1 LNSQHSFLAGGDEMG
16 ALMREHDWRR
26 HPLGTPD
33 TWPSTLKTLLRLLLS
48 SNHPMFIWWGE
59 DLIQFYNDAYR
70 QSLGPERHPQ
80 ALGQPGRECWA
91 EAWHLIGPD
100 IERVMAGGSTWH
112 EDRLVPLTRN
122 GVRDNIWWTYGYSP
136 IEDEGGIRGVL
147 VICKEV
153 TEEHLLRER
162 LEQTNHALIETMD
175 EGFCLIDMVR
185 DENGRAVDYEFVEV
199 NRAFSQQTGLRDC
212 VGRRARELVPQLEQR
227 WIDIYDEIAVTGE
240 ARRFVEGS
248 AAMGRWFSV
257 YARRIAHPNGRRVA
271 LLFADITE
279 RMLTEQALRDSEAK
293 FRTIADAMPQMI
305 WSATPDGRFD
315 YANEGWR
322 GFAGVAPET
331 LHGAGWKALA
341 DPAELPALHKAWFAS
356 QDGGAPFEIE
366 HHARHHSGE
375 WRWVLT
381 RALPVRDEEGRILR
395 WMGTMTDIHEQ
406 KTISEELRLA
416 NSRKDEF
423 LAMLAHELRNPL
435 APIRTGLDIL
445 RIRSGDAQATQRA
458 TDIMERQLRQM
469 VRLVDDLLDV
479 SRINTGKFAIK
490 MGRVELKAVVN
501 DALEVVRSYIELHG
515 HELVLDLP
523 DRPVFL
529 HGDATRLAQIL
540 SNLLNNAAKY
550 TNRGGRVTLSGHVE
564 DKTLVLEVLD
574 TGIGLAPEMLDSVFD
589 MFVQVD
595 STLER
600 TNAGLGVGLSLAR
613 KLVELHGG
621 TITARSE
628 GLGRGSCFSVRLPIV
643 VEPEPL
649 SKPTPAAF
657 ISTETYR
664 ILLADDNVDFVNSIG
679 ALLTAMGH
687 SVVITHN
694 GPDALAAAARL
705 CPDYA
710 FLDIGLPQM
719 SGYDLARGIRKLS
732 CGAMTALI
740 AVTGWGQE
748 KDRQLAFEAGFD
760 HHMVKPVRF
769 EQIEEILGNRSIIK
783 KLRT

>member
-1 LNSQHSFLAGGDEMG
+1 MSARDAGSVRSKLIKMAVFTTLAALLSASIAMLLLDLRTFQRYWVDDLTTQADIMASVTAPALSFNDVDTAQQQLAVLRARPQILAGAVYSSAGVPFATYARSGTEGRLPPGPQAPGYRIARGELEVWHKIVENGEHIGTVYLRSRYGLLDRLLNYGLILGGVMLG
-16 ALMREHDWRR
+16 ALVIAALVASRLQAAITRPLEAVTNVARQVMQRR
-26 HPLGTPD
+26 D
-33 TWPSTLKTLLRLLLS
+33 FTLRVPGNNS
-48 SNHPMFIWWGE
+48 GE
-59 DLIQFYNDAYR
+59 I
-70 QSLGPERHPQ
+70 
-80 ALGQPGRECWA
+80 
-91 EAWHLIGPD
+91 
-100 IERVMAGGSTWH
+100 
-112 EDRLVPLTRN
+112 
-122 GVRDNIWWTYGYSP
+122 
-136 IEDEGGIRGVL
+136 GVL
-147 VICKEV
+147 VEAF
-153 TEEHLLRER
+153 
-162 LEQTNHALIETMD
+162 N
-175 EGFCLIDMVR
+175 DMLA
-185 DENGRAVDYEFVEV
+185 EI
-199 NRAFSQQTGLRDC
+199 
-212 VGRRARELVPQLEQR
+212 GRRAEALQAANRTLEHEMDVRQKAEDAL
-227 WIDIYDEIAVTGE
+227 I
-240 ARRFVEGS
+240 
-248 AAMGRWFSV
+248 
-257 YARRIAHPNGRRVA
+257 VA
-271 LLFADITE
+271 D
-279 RMLTEQALRDSEAK
+279 R
-293 FRTIADAMPQMI
+293 
-305 WSATPDGRFD
+305 
-315 YANEGWR
+315 
-322 GFAGVAPET
+322 
-331 LHGAGWKALA
+331 
-341 DPAELPALHKAWFAS
+341 
-356 QDGGAPFEIE
+356 
-366 HHARHHSGE
+366 
-375 WRWVLT
+375 
-381 RALPVRDEEGRILR
+381 
-395 WMGTMTDIHEQ
+395 
-406 KTISEELRLA
+406 
-416 NSRKDEF
+416 RKDEF
-423 LAMLAHELRNPL
+423 LATLAHELRNPL

-515 HELVLDLP
+515 HELALDLP

-550 TNRGGRVTLSGHVE
+550 TNRGGRVTLSGRVE
-564 DKTLVLEVLD
+564 DKTLVLEVAD

-621 TITARSE
+621 TIAAHSE
-628 GLGRGSCFSVRLPIV
+628 GLGRGSRFTVRLPIV
-643 VEPEPL
+643 VEPEMPA
-649 SKPTPAAF
+649 KPTPAAF

-694 GPDALAAAARL
+694 GKDALAAAARF

-719 SGYDLARGIRKLS
+719 SGYDLARGIRRLS
-732 CGAMTALI
+732 CGAMTTLI